1 MNNDLKQRLSKF
13 FLKLIIWLASIFIAF
28 LIGLIFFYISLE
40 YEDYKYRLAYPI
52 PSGEDDL
59 GYGLYMIG
67 TAALMFII
75 SVILS
80 LPLIIV
86 LKKILSRLFRRSL

>member
-28 LIGLIFFYISLE
+28 SIGFIFFCISLE

-59 GYGLYMIG
+59 GYGIYMIG
-67 TAALMFII
+67 TAALMFIL
-75 SVILS
+75 SVILI
-80 LPLIIV
+80 LPLILV
-86 LKKILSRLFRRSL
+86 FKKIFSRLFRRYL